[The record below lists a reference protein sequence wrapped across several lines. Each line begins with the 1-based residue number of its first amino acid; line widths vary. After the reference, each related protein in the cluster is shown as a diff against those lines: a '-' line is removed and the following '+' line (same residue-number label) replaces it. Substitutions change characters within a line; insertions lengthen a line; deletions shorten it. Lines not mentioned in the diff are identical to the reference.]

1 MLPDSVRYL
10 AIACSCC
17 WAVLVGQPVNAEE
30 VHPLQEALELCE
42 SAHREMVRTITDY
55 EATLVKRERLNGQL
69 RDREVMRIKVRHEN
83 KSVAGAEVPFSVHIQ
98 FRHPE
103 SAKGREVAYVAGR
116 NKGQLSVR
124 ESRQGLVGKIVPTLM
139 LNPKGRLAMQG
150 NRYPITEIGFEVLL
164 RRLMLVAREEM
175 KLGNC
180 QVQFRKDAKVNGR
193 PCTVIEVVHPQQDKR
208 FRYHR
213 CRIYLDDERKCPIH
227 FESYGWPVAKGAEPL
242 LLEQYTY
249 LDVKTNVG
257 LTDADFKLKD

>member
-1 MLPDSVRYL
+1 MLLAAVRYL
-10 AIACSCC
+10 AILCGCC
-17 WAVLVGQPVNAEE
+17 WTVLAGQAVAADDT
-30 VHPLQEALELCE
+30 HPLQAALELCE
-42 SAHREMVRTITDY
+42 SSHREMVRTIADY
-55 EATLVKRERLNGQL
+55 EATLVKRERIGGQL
-69 RDREVMRIKVRHEN
+69 RDREVMRIKVRHAN
-83 KSVAGAEVPFSVHIQ
+83 KSASGAEVPFSVHVQ

-116 NKGQLSVR
+116 NKGQLIVR
-124 ESRQGLVGKIVPTLM
+124 ENRQGLVGKIVPTLM

-164 RRLMLVAREEM
+164 RRLMVVAREEM
-175 KLGNC
+175 KLDNC

-193 PCTVIEVVHPQQDKR
+193 SCTVIEVVHPKQDER
-208 FRYHR
+208 CRYHR

-227 FESYGWPVAKGAEPL
+227 FEAYGWPVSKGADPL